1 MKATLDLEEPRFTQ
15 GEVLRMLPM
24 LKAKTLQN
32 WVSRGTIDIDE
43 KEKGKGKGKRVL
55 YTPLGVI
62 GLDFMAR
69 VTLYGVPPAKANDM
83 ASDIMAR
90 AVERFEKEPFDIL
103 DDVDGRWIPVTPET
117 IVNFRRAQIFT
128 DDGSEYHLGY
138 WDNVNDFS
146 ERIGS
151 AVVISV
157 EVDFCIAQ
165 AVNRIFLLEAGKI

>member
-32 WVSRGTIDIDE
+32 WVSRGIIEVDE
-43 KEKGKGKGKRVL
+43 SRPGKGKRVL

-69 VTLYGVPPAKANDM
+69 VTLYGVPPAKASAM
-83 ASDIMAR
+83 ADDVIDL
-90 AVERFEKEPFDIL
+90 AVERIENGFFDVI
-103 DDVDGRWIPVTPET
+103 DDADGRWIPVTPET
-117 IVNFRRAQIFT
+117 IVNFRRAQIT
-128 DDGSEYHLGY
+128 TYDGSEYHLGY
-138 WDNVNDFS
+138 WDDVNDFS
-146 ERIGS
+146 ERHSS
-151 AVVISV
+151 AVVISI